1 MEPTEDLP
9 GERDGDLPET
19 RPGEEPD
26 GPGPGERAGDG
37 DAPGGAGERHR
48 DVSEPLVFLLAA
60 GEVAR
65 REGEREA
72 GRSEDDDS
80 NDAELVRRRACRPAT
95 PNILLLHHR
104 YLYVI
109 INSAEQARPQ
119 PCRRL
124 GIRSAWVEC
133 PGVPWGGAPGVCL
146 LQGPG
151 VKVPK

>member
-104 YLYVI
+104 YL
-109 INSAEQARPQ
+109 RG
-119 PCRRL
+119 RRQSVL
-124 GIRSAWVEC
+124 VCQGQ
-133 PGVPWGGAPGVCL
+133 GVGGQVVGTRENIHSCYGL
-146 LQGPG
+146 
-151 VKVPK
+151 